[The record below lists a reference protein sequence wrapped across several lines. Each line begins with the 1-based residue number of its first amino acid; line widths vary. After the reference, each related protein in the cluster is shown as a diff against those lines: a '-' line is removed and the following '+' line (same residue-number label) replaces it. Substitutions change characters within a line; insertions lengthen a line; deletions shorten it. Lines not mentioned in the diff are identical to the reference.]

1 LYTHEWEYVFFKS
14 TIIWFRLLTDSN
26 IHLLNNKSYGI
37 YLLGTEHLTITEG
50 LCFSFP
56 KARKKLA
63 CKTKIK
69 LVVVITWKISIF
81 FQMLPKFFDE
91 YCQIKLLIF
100 SFFFFFLF
108 VTGCRNIETCKYK
121 CARLLGSLT
130 CFSNYIH
137 ICPII

>member
-1 LYTHEWEYVFFKS
+1 MYTHEWEYVFFKS

-63 CKTKIK
+63 CKTKIR

-100 SFFFFFLF
+100 SIFLFFYKFWKLYTFFFSVKFGNRKF
-108 VTGCRNIETCKYK
+108 VFKQNPPPLKI
-121 CARLLGSLT
+121 
-130 CFSNYIH
+130 
-137 ICPII
+137 